1 MSEKVFYQTRYIEV
15 FNDIKMVNITSDL
28 HYGELP
34 DTYNEITVNNYEDF
48 LSALKSRKIISN
60 EFFVDSKCFSKK
72 EFIYTCSWYERFKL
86 KPKEFS
92 SYSQI
97 TTVEKCEPTINSVLE
112 NLPANE
118 LVQWLKD
125 VGVLSSNSSISDV
138 KVLNEK
144 INVIK
149 SHDLKLKE
157 D

>member
-1 MSEKVFYQTRYIEV
+1 MCMNVVATHLWHPPAEKKIHLQKNKRSCQIGRKI
-15 FNDIKMVNITSDL
+15 NK
-28 HYGELP
+28 
-34 DTYNEITVNNYEDF
+34 
-48 LSALKSRKIISN
+48 KIISN

-125 VGVLSSNSSISDV
+125 VGVLSSNSSISDGE
-138 KVLNEK
+138 LPTTF
-144 INVIK
+144 
-149 SHDLKLKE
+149 L
-157 D
+157 

>member
-1 MSEKVFYQTRYIEV
+1 M
-15 FNDIKMVNITSDL
+15 
-28 HYGELP
+28 
-34 DTYNEITVNNYEDF
+34 
-48 LSALKSRKIISN
+48 
-60 EFFVDSKCFSKK
+60 
-72 EFIYTCSWYERFKL
+72 
-86 KPKEFS
+86 
-92 SYSQI
+92 
-97 TTVEKCEPTINSVLE
+97 LE

>member
-1 MSEKVFYQTRYIEV
+1 M
-15 FNDIKMVNITSDL
+15 
-28 HYGELP
+28 
-34 DTYNEITVNNYEDF
+34 
-48 LSALKSRKIISN
+48 
-60 EFFVDSKCFSKK
+60 FFKK

-149 SHDLKLKE
+149 SHDLKLRE